1 MTVVYS
7 TSGPYLLEL
16 ETVAETASMPPAVRV
31 TVSGVTTTTTF
42 TLTRLCEGRTETV
55 PGWRAKQFIDTVVD
69 MDWCAP
75 TNRPITYTLLV
86 GGVVVAAATITL
98 PSAYAWLQD
107 PLQPDKCLK
116 FALTRDGSGTAVL
129 DAKSLKM
136 FDYDKANGALIPILG
151 SSYPV
156 AFGGQRLEASR
167 LTHKLRTFT
176 EADSAMFRD
185 IIRDAPILL
194 IRPLPGMVG
203 LPPLAYLNGDVV
215 QEPFTT
221 HLPGGH
227 QQYWTVTGDLIA
239 AVLQAAVTGSVTYD
253 QVQQLLAGYTYD
265 QVQTRAAATTY
276 LDWQKNPLI
285 FSTL

>member
-16 ETVAETASMPPAVRV
+16 ETIAETASMPPAVRV

-42 TLTRLCEGRTETV
+42 ALTRLCEGRTITV
-55 PGWRAKQFIDTVVD
+55 PGWRAKQFIDSLVD
-69 MDWCAP
+69 TDWCAP

-98 PSAYAWLQD
+98 PSAYGWLQD

-116 FALTRDGSGTAVL
+116 FALTRDALGTAVL
-129 DAKSLKM
+129 DAGSLKQ
-136 FDYDKANGALIPILG
+136 FTHRANSNTIQILG
-151 SSYPV
+151 SPEPV
-156 AFGGQRLEASR
+156 AFGGQRQAPSGVNHR
-167 LTHKLRTFT
+167 LRTFT
-176 EADSAMFRD
+176 DADAEMALAL
-185 IIRDAPILL
+185 IQGTPILL
-194 IRPLPGMVG
+194 IRSLPKMVG
-203 LPPLAYLNGDVV
+203 IPALAYLNGDVG
-215 QEPFTT
+215 QTPFTT

-227 QQYWTVTGDLIA
+227 QQYWTITGDLIA

-276 LDWQKNPLI
+276 LDWEKNPEI